1 MCLAKVF
8 AILKIMHEKRAI
20 NNEGE
25 HSFKE

>member
-8 AILKIMHEKRAI
+8 GILNIMHEKMAI